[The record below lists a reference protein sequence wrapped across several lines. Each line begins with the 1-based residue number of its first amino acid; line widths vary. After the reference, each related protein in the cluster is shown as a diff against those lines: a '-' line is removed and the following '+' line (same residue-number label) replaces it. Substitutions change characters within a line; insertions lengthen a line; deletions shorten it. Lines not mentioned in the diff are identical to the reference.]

1 MKGIDISNHNGNIN
15 FNKVK
20 VDGVEAVY
28 IKATEGT
35 TYKDSYL
42 DTNYS
47 NAHYAG
53 LKTGFYHFLVGTSS
67 PETQATNFY
76 NAIKDKSSDLIPML
90 DIETAFDGLMDY
102 ALRFIAKF
110 KKLSGINIGVYT
122 YTGFTNNLDNRLAE
136 YPLWEANYNNSPWN
150 LPSNSIWS
158 TKAGHQ
164 YTEKG
169 TVSGINTVVD
179 MNEFNDGVLL
189 NKSTIKREWIQDE
202 NTKKWWYKH
211 EDGSYTKAD
220 WEKIDGEWYYFDYKG
235 WMCKGWIIVKEKD
248 YYLYSTGQMAHD
260 CNLDGYRFDS
270 NGVATK
276 I

>member
-42 DTNYS
+42 DTNFAS
-47 NAHYAG
+47 AHYAG
-53 LKTGFYHFLVGTSS
+53 LKTGFYHFLVGTSA

-76 NAIKDKSSDLIPML
+76 NAITDKVNDLIPML

-102 ALRFIAKF
+102 ALRFISKF
-110 KKLSGINIGVYT
+110 NELSGMNIGIYT
-122 YTGFTNNLDNRLAE
+122 YSGFMGNLDSRLAP
-136 YPLWEANYNNSPWN
+136 YPLWEANYNNEPWN
-150 LPSNSIWS
+150 LPCNSIWS

-169 TVSGINTVVD
+169 SVSGINTVVD
-179 MNEFNDGVLL
+179 MNEFNEGILL
-189 NKSTIKREWIQDE
+189 NFNSGWIQDE
-202 NTKKWWYKH
+202 NTQKWWYKH
-211 EDGSYTKAD
+211 KDGSYTKAD
-220 WEKIDGEWYYFDYKG
+220 WEKIDEEWYYFDYKG
-235 WMCKGWIIVKEKD
+235 WMCTGWIVVKEKD
-248 YYLYSTGQMAHD
+248 YYLYSNGVMAHD
-260 CNLDGYRFDS
+260 CDLYGYRFS
-270 NGVATK
+270 GNGVATK
-276 I
+276 LS